1 MKVIIAGGGIAGLTL
16 ANALEQ
22 ADIDYVLLERR
33 NVIAPQVGA
42 SIGILSN
49 GCRILDQL
57 GCRESLYACVRKEP
71 IVWMHD
77 RDKNGR
83 LLAKAST
90 VSQLMKA
97 RSGYAFAFS
106 DRQDILKVLYDNL
119 KDKSKILLCKN
130 LTTVRQ
136 HESGV
141 TVVCDDGTSFV
152 GDILAGADGVNSK
165 ARSEMWRLADE
176 VDPELVKKD
185 KTSLESQYQCLYGIA
200 SSSSGLAPGE
210 IDVGYNEKRSTMAIV
225 GKNDRTYYFV
235 FQKMDKTYKHPYI
248 PKYTEA
254 DKIEYAERHGD
265 LKVTDKVLLRD
276 LHKNSVSSTLVGIE
290 TATYKIWTWGRIA
303 CLGDS
308 AHKMTPNAGKLV
320 CLRTTCREDADD
332 ASGFGGNAAIESA
345 AALANSIKKLTD
357 KSNGQHPTQEQIVA
371 CLQDYQ
377 RSREIRAAAAIETSN
392 FLTHVQA
399 LATWGHAI
407 FARYGLNV
415 MGDFLENLTSDISVG
430 ATMIDYL
437 PAPEASLSGTMP
449 FNPEQGQG
457 NKENLLVRALLA
469 SPFLVAFAYA
479 YSIVK
484 VTPITGAGDVSN
496 SFGYHTAL
504 TSSSL
509 TSNIFNFGGP
519 SNSSATSNDVY
530 MSASANLDPAAG
542 IRTASY
548 LAYFGV
554 VLAIWSLEAVRCCN
568 ALMPVQ
574 LPGLFALFA
583 QMKGAGMVAPLYYFA
598 HWVLTPIDSFRST
611 DMRLTNMKYTRAIL
625 PSLLMVYYLPL
636 LQSYLLPEISQRQT
650 WLQIWQLFPI
660 THSLA
665 QFAISK
671 IWKDTVG
678 QDKIHAPKRDVA
690 TIRYTVGIPA
700 LISTIVWVY
709 TAYTTTTPLHQIFW
723 PQHTPASVADSQAF
737 TSEIMQWNFVL
748 FVTPTYLW
756 LLYFAWDAKAAG
768 MISHSWIIILG
779 ALAAATVT
787 LGPGGAVG
795 VGFLYREFVITEK
808 RHKGAI
814 TRESLLRGAV
824 GGK

>member
-22 ADIDYVLLERR
+22 ANIDYVLLERR
-33 NVIAPQVGA
+33 KVIAPQVGA

-49 GCRILDQL
+49 GCR
-57 GCRESLYACVRKEP
+57 EP
-71 IVWMHD
+71 IMWMHD
-77 RDKNGR
+77 RDKDGR

-97 RSGYAFAFS
+97 RSGYSFAFS
-106 DRQDILKVLYDNL
+106 DRQDILKVLYDNI
-119 KDKSKILLCKN
+119 KDKSKVLLGKN

-141 TVVCDDGTSFV
+141 TVICDDGTSYM

-210 IDVGYNEKRSTMAIV
+210 IDVGYNKKRSTMAIV

-235 FQKMDKTYKHPYI
+235 FEKMDKTYKHPNI
-248 PKYTEA
+248 PRYTEA
-254 DKIEYAERHGD
+254 DKVEYAERHGD

-290 TATYKIWTWGRIA
+290 TATYKVSPRSLTAALFADDIKIWTWGRIA

-308 AHKMTPNAGKLV
+308 AHKMTPNAG
-320 CLRTTCREDADD
+320 
-332 ASGFGGNAAIESA
+332 FGGNAAIESA
-345 AALANSIKKLTD
+345 AALANSIKKLLD

-377 RSREIRAAAAIETSN
+377 KSREIRAAAAIETSN

-457 NKENLLVRALLA
+457 NKENLLVRALLT

-479 YSIVK
+479 YSVVK
-484 VTPITGAGDVSN
+484 PSLITGNVSN
-496 SFGYHTAL
+496 PGGYYTAL

-509 TSNIFNFGGP
+509 TENILNFGGQ
-519 SNSSATSNDVY
+519 SN
-530 MSASANLDPAAG
+530 
-542 IRTASY
+542 R
-548 LAYFGV
+548 
-554 VLAIWSLEAVRCCN
+554 
-568 ALMPVQ
+568 
-574 LPGLFALFA
+574 PGLFALFA
-583 QMKGAGMVAPLYYFA
+583 QMKGAGMVAPLYYFV

-625 PSLLMVYYLPL
+625 PSLLTVYYLPL
-636 LQSYLLPEISQRQT
+636 LQSHLLPEASQRQT
-650 WLQIWQLFPI
+650 WLAIWQLFPI

-671 IWKDTVG
+671 FWKDTVG

-690 TIRYTVGIPA
+690 TIRCTVGIPA
-700 LISTIVWVY
+700 LISAMVWVY
-709 TAYTTTTPLHQIFW
+709 TAYAATTPLRQIFL
-723 PQHTPASVADSQAF
+723 PQHLPASVTDSQAF
-737 TSEIMQWNFVL
+737 TSDLVQWNFVL
-748 FVTPTYLW
+748 FVAATYLW
-756 LLYFAWDAKAAG
+756 LLYFAWDARAAG
-768 MISHSWIIILG
+768 MISHSWITILG
-779 ALAAATVT
+779 ALAAATFS

-795 VGFLYREFVITEK
+795 LGFLYREFVITEK

-814 TRESLLRGAV
+814 TRESVLRGNVDAES
-824 GGK
+824 K